1 MALGDRGGLGFLI
14 VAALALAARL
24 VADSHTPD
32 RTSWNVYWG
41 EGGAPLWTTD
51 KSVAEGV
58 RLEAGGLEGVRVGG
72 RMGLLM
78 GTRLDPTTAD
88 FGDWVTLPGVG
99 EKTAREILAARE
111 RLGGFSTLRDIL
123 EARGIGPKKL
133 EKLSPWLEAR

>member
-1 MALGDRGGLGFLI
+1 MALGDRGALGFLI
-14 VAALALAARL
+14 VAVLALAVRL
-24 VADSHTPD
+24 AADSLTPG

-41 EGGAPLWTTD
+41 VGGVPLWTTD
-51 KSVAEGV
+51 KNVAEGV
-58 RLEAGGLEGVRVGG
+58 RLDAGLDGGRVGG
-72 RMGLLM
+72 RMGLLL
-78 GTRLDPTTAD
+78 GTRLNPSTAD

-111 RLGGFSTLRDIL
+111 RLGGFTTLSDLL